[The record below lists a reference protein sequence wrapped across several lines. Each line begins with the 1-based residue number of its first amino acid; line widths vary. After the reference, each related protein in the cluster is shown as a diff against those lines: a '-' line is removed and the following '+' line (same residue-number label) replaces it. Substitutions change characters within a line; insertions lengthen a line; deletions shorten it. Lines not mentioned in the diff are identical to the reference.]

1 MSSELPPYAKWVEKI
16 NPIDV
21 QNDFNSLL
29 KELTKNQS
37 EQDVQ
42 HLKRII
48 FFARLSAIVGLATM
62 PMNPMYVFP
71 AIMISFA
78 TFVRWTCIG
87 HHVCHG
93 GYNNVVSKNSQ
104 FDRFQFALGSI
115 WKRLS
120 DWPDW
125 MDVASWNYEHNHLH
139 HYQLNEDTDPDLVE
153 QNLTFVREA
162 NIPIVFKYM
171 FVTFFMLTWKWFY
184 YASNTFANLKAHENK
199 VGSFAPLTTLYDIVF
214 GNVPKYVSKLEFIL
228 RVISPYFIY
237 QFIILPLPLFCIG
250 LILQY
255 NVIHVVDQNE
265 LWAEWFF
272 TAHKN
277 ATINLLLGDVITNIH
292 SFICIVT
299 NHAGEDMYRW
309 RTHAKPL
316 SGAFYIRAIVSSAN
330 YSAGN
335 DYIDVLHGW
344 LNYQAEHHCFPSKYK
359 LIYMSYDISYI
370 I

>member
-1 MSSELPPYAKWVEKI
+1 M
-16 NPIDV
+16 
-21 QNDFNSLL
+21 
-29 KELTKNQS
+29 
-37 EQDVQ
+37 
-42 HLKRII
+42 
-48 FFARLSAIVGLATM
+48 
-62 PMNPMYVFP
+62 
-71 AIMISFA
+71 
-78 TFVRWTCIG
+78 
-87 HHVCHG
+87 
-93 GYNNVVSKNSQ
+93 
-104 FDRFQFALGSI
+104 
-115 WKRLS
+115 
-120 DWPDW
+120 
-125 MDVASWNYEHNHLH
+125 
-139 HYQLNEDTDPDLVE
+139 
-153 QNLTFVREA
+153 
-162 NIPIVFKYM
+162 
-171 FVTFFMLTWKWFY
+171 
-184 YASNTFANLKAHENK
+184 
-199 VGSFAPLTTLYDIVF
+199 
-214 GNVPKYVSKLEFIL
+214 
-228 RVISPYFIY
+228 
-237 QFIILPLPLFCIG
+237 PLPLFCIG

-359 LIYMSYDISYI
+359 LI
-370 I
+370 